1 MMNQQYIAMGNRIKT
16 RRKELHINQNQ
27 LAERL
32 DISNN
37 HMSSIETG
45 KEKPSLDVF
54 TQICIELDVT
64 PNYLLLGSMH
74 SDNTLQN
81 VVDKLRLCSAEDIRL
96 VNCVIEHL
104 IQRRNENV

>member
-1 MMNQQYIAMGNRIKT
+1 MNQQYIEMGNRIKT
-16 RRKELHINQNQ
+16 RRKELHINQSQ

-45 KEKPSLDVF
+45 KEKPSMDVF
-54 TQICIELDVT
+54 IQICIELDVT

-74 SDNTLQN
+74 AYNTSQN
-81 VVDKLRLCSAEDIRL
+81 LIDKLLLCSDEDIRL
-96 VNCVIEHL
+96 INCVIEHL
-104 IQRRNENV
+104 IQRKKDGI